1 MGEENKIKKLGWRME
16 KKCPWKGN
24 ERKGKRESQR
34 REVVG
39 SLMVEKDVLQKS
51 KNLKPLI

>member
-1 MGEENKIKKLGWRME
+1 MPME
-16 KKCPWKGN
+16 RN

-39 SLMVEKDVLQKS
+39 SLMVEKDVLQKN

>member
-1 MGEENKIKKLGWRME
+1 VGEENKIKKLGWRME

-39 SLMVEKDVLQKS
+39 SSMVEKMCCKRTKTLS
-51 KNLKPLI
+51 L